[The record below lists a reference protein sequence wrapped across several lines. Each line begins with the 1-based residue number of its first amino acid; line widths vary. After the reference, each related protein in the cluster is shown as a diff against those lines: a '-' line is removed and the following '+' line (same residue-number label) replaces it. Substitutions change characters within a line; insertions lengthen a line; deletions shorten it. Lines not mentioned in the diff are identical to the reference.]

1 MVSRIQKIKTLE
13 QKINSLKREATTEL
27 RKTIKQKKKEIE
39 KLGQEYVQTF
49 NEDFVFKVSVR
60 KNHKTNNA
68 KSSSSRQRLTKE
80 DKIKLQNQITK
91 YISRTPRSISE
102 ICAKVGSP
110 VNQVRNI
117 LQNTKGLKKQGA
129 KRNTTYVMK

>member
-39 KLGQEYVQTF
+39 KLGQEYVQTH
-49 NEDFVFKVSVR
+49 NKDFVFKVSVR

-80 DKIKLQNQITK
+80 DKIKLQNEITK
-91 YISRTPRSISE
+91 YISRTPRNISE
-102 ICAKVGSP
+102 ICAKVGRP